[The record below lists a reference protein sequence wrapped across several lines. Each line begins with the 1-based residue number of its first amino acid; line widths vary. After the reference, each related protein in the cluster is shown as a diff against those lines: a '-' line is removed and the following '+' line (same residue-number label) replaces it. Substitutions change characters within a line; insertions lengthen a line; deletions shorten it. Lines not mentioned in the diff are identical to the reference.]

1 MTKPTKKMRLSPK
14 LTLEGMDN
22 SLTLRAGTFG
32 GFALSVIPNLTSA
45 DVLKTIVLAF
55 IGAVV
60 SFGVTLNFFKSLTSK
75 KK

>member
-1 MTKPTKKMRLSPK
+1 MRLSPK
-14 LTLEGMDN
+14 LTLERMDN
-22 SLTLRAGTFG
+22 SLTLKAGTIG

-60 SFGVTLNFFKSLTSK
+60 SFGVTLLLKQLTSNK
-75 KK
+75 K

>member
-1 MTKPTKKMRLSPK
+1 MRLSQK
-14 LTLEGMDN
+14 LTLEVMDN
-22 SLTLRAGTFG
+22 SLTLKVGTFG

-45 DVLKTIVLAF
+45 DVVKTIVLAF

-60 SFGVTLNFFKSLTSK
+60 SFGVTLLLKLLTSK

>member
-1 MTKPTKKMRLSPK
+1 MRLSPK
-14 LTLEGMDN
+14 LTLEVMDN
-22 SLTLRAGTFG
+22 SLTLKVGTFG

-60 SFGVTLNFFKSLTSK
+60 SFGVTLLLKQLTSK
-75 KK
+75 NK

>member
-1 MTKPTKKMRLSPK
+1 MRQNPK
-14 LTLEGMDN
+14 LTLERMDN

-32 GFALSVIPNLTSA
+32 GFVLSVIPNLTSA
-45 DVLKTIVLAF
+45 DVFKTIVLAI

-60 SFGVTLNFFKSLTSK
+60 SFSVTLLLKQLTSK

>member
-1 MTKPTKKMRLSPK
+1 MRQSPK
-14 LTLEGMDN
+14 LTLERMDN
-22 SLTLRAGTFG
+22 SLTLKAGTIG

-45 DVLKTIVLAF
+45 DVFKTIVLAF

-60 SFGVTLNFFKSLTSK
+60 SFGVTLLLKRLTTK

>member
-1 MTKPTKKMRLSPK
+1 MRLSPK

-32 GFALSVIPNLTSA
+32 GFALSVIPNITSA
-45 DVLKTIVLAF
+45 DVVKTIVLAF

-60 SFGVTLNFFKSLTSK
+60 SFGVTLLLKQMTSK

>member
-1 MTKPTKKMRLSPK
+1 MRLSQK
-14 LTLEGMDN
+14 LTLGGMDN

-55 IGAVV
+55 IAAVV
-60 SFGVTLNFFKSLTSK
+60 SFGVTLLLKQLTSK

>member
-1 MTKPTKKMRLSPK
+1 MRLRPK
-14 LTLEGMDN
+14 LTLERMDN
-22 SLTLRAGTFG
+22 SLTLKAGTFG
-32 GFALSVIPNLTSA
+32 GFALSVIPNITSA

-60 SFGVTLNFFKSLTSK
+60 SFGVTLLLKQMTSK

>member
-1 MTKPTKKMRLSPK
+1 MRQNPK

-22 SLTLRAGTFG
+22 SLTLKAGTFG

-45 DVLKTIVLAF
+45 DVVKTIVLAC

-60 SFGVTLNFFKSLTSK
+60 SFGVTLLLKQLTSK
-75 KK
+75 KR

>member
-1 MTKPTKKMRLSPK
+1 MRLSQK
-14 LTLEGMDN
+14 LTLEVMDN
-22 SLTLRAGTFG
+22 SLTLKVGTFG

-45 DVLKTIVLAF
+45 DVVKTIVLAF

-60 SFGVTLNFFKSLTSK
+60 SFGVTLLLKQLTSK

>member
-1 MTKPTKKMRLSPK
+1 MRLSPK

-45 DVLKTIVLAF
+45 DVVKTIVLAC

-60 SFGVTLNFFKSLTSK
+60 SFGVTLLLKYLTSK

>member
-1 MTKPTKKMRLSPK
+1 MRQNPK

-32 GFALSVIPNLTSA
+32 GFALSVIPNITSA
-45 DVLKTIVLAF
+45 DVVKTIVLAF

-60 SFGVTLNFFKSLTSK
+60 SFGVTLLLKLLTSK

>member
-1 MTKPTKKMRLSPK
+1 MKNIKQVPPSL
-14 LTLEGMDN
+14 LDGVDN
-22 SLTLRAGTFG
+22 SLSLKTGTIG
-32 GFALSVIPNLTSA
+32 GLALSVLPNLTSA

-60 SFGVTLNFFKSLTSK
+60 SFGVTMFLKRLTSK

>member
-1 MTKPTKKMRLSPK
+1 MRQNPK
-14 LTLEGMDN
+14 LTLEVMDN
-22 SLTLRAGTFG
+22 SLTLKVGTFG

-60 SFGVTLNFFKSLTSK
+60 SFGVTLLLKQMTSK

>member
-1 MTKPTKKMRLSPK
+1 MRLSPK
-14 LTLEGMDN
+14 LTLEKMDN

-45 DVLKTIVLAF
+45 DVVKTIVLAF

-60 SFGVTLNFFKSLTSK
+60 SFGVSVLLKQLTSK

>member
-1 MTKPTKKMRLSPK
+1 
-14 LTLEGMDN
+14 MDN
-22 SLTLRAGTFG
+22 SLTLKAGTFG

-45 DVLKTIVLAF
+45 DVAKTIVLAC

-60 SFGVTLNFFKSLTSK
+60 SFGVTVLLKRLTSK

>member
-1 MTKPTKKMRLSPK
+1 MRLSPK
-14 LTLEGMDN
+14 LTLEVMDN

-45 DVLKTIVLAF
+45 DVLKTIVLAL

-60 SFGVTLNFFKSLTSK
+60 SFGVTLLLKQLTSK

>member
-1 MTKPTKKMRLSPK
+1 MRLSQK

-22 SLTLRAGTFG
+22 SLTLKAGTFG
-32 GFALSVIPNLTSA
+32 GFALSVIPNITSA
-45 DVLKTIVLAF
+45 DVVKTIVLAC

-60 SFGVTLNFFKSLTSK
+60 SFGVTVFLKRLTSK

>member
-1 MTKPTKKMRLSPK
+1 MRQSPK
-14 LTLEGMDN
+14 LTLERMDN

-32 GFALSVIPNLTSA
+32 GFALSVIPNITSA
-45 DVLKTIVLAF
+45 DVFKTIVLAI

-60 SFGVTLNFFKSLTSK
+60 SFGVTLLLKQLTSK

>member
-1 MTKPTKKMRLSPK
+1 MRLSPN
-14 LTLEGMDN
+14 LTLEEMDN
-22 SLTLRAGTFG
+22 SLTLKAGTFG

-45 DVLKTIVLAF
+45 DVVKTIVLAC

-60 SFGVTLNFFKSLTSK
+60 SFGVTLLLKQLTSK

>member
-1 MTKPTKKMRLSPK
+1 M
-14 LTLEGMDN
+14 LEGMDN
-22 SLTLRAGTFG
+22 SLTLRAGTLG

-45 DVLKTIVLAF
+45 DVLKTIVLAL

-60 SFGVTLNFFKSLTSK
+60 SFGVTVLLKRLTSK

>member
-1 MTKPTKKMRLSPK
+1 MRLSPK
-14 LTLEGMDN
+14 LMLEEMDN
-22 SLTLRAGTFG
+22 SLTLKAGTFG

-60 SFGVTLNFFKSLTSK
+60 SFGVTLLLKQLTSK
-75 KK
+75 NK

>member
-1 MTKPTKKMRLSPK
+1 MRLSPK
-14 LTLEGMDN
+14 MTLNEMDN
-22 SLTLRAGTFG
+22 SLTLKAGTFG

-45 DVLKTIVLAF
+45 DILKTIVLAF

-60 SFGVTLNFFKSLTSK
+60 SFGVTVILKRLTSK

>member
-1 MTKPTKKMRLSPK
+1 MRLSPK
-14 LTLEGMDN
+14 LTLEQMDN

-32 GFALSVIPNLTSA
+32 GFALSVIPNITSA
-45 DVLKTIVLAF
+45 DVLKTILLAF

-60 SFGVTLNFFKSLTSK
+60 SFGVTLLLKQLTSK